1 MWNLRLS
8 SSELGYQLG
17 VSFNMKR
24 YIIISSSLKDEDLG
38 GSTYQYKQIHSFI
51 HLPNA
56 LRIYL
61 HLVNLFSSLLFF
73 SVRECSYASK
83 SKVAIRKILKLAVKK
98 HK

>member
-38 GSTYQYKQIHSFI
+38 GSTYQYKQKYIHSFTYQM
-51 HLPNA
+51 P
-56 LRIYL
+56 
-61 HLVNLFSSLLFF
+61 
-73 SVRECSYASK
+73 
-83 SKVAIRKILKLAVKK
+83 
-98 HK
+98 